1 MTLQCTLCCTR
12 AVSSKKCISRAR
24 VCFVCAQ
31 SVMRSGSRRVRRWGA
46 GGGRASATGS
56 STGGRARNGAVEAT
70 VDCGFAG
77 RAAGPQAEPL
87 ADRGAPHLPA
97 AAPARPCRGRSR
109 PAVARPRLRQ
119 TAAQAAARIPV
130 GAQGHPRGPPGHRH
144 RLRRGLPRH
153 FRR

>member
-1 MTLQCTLCCTR
+1 
-12 AVSSKKCISRAR
+12 
-24 VCFVCAQ
+24 
-31 SVMRSGSRRVRRWGA
+31 MRSGVGCARAFGGVAGWRRP
-46 GGGRASATGS
+46 RALALS
-56 STGGRARNGAVEAT
+56 NGAVEAT

-87 ADRGAPHLPA
+87 ADRGPPHLPA
-97 AAPARPCRGRSR
+97 AAPARPCRGRAR
-109 PAVARPRLRQ
+109 PAMACAHFGQ
-119 TAAQAAARIPV
+119 TAAEAAARIPV